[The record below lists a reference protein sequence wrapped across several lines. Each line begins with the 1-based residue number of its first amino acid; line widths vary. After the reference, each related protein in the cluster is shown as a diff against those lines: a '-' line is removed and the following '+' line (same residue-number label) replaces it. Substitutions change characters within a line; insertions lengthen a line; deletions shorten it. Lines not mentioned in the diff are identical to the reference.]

1 MMLYRFFTIIVPIII
16 LICSIDA
23 HATSTEAKGLG
34 AIVEGNVADA
44 RKNALED
51 AKRVAIEQM
60 LGSYIS
66 ARTETNN
73 FMLASEKIYSTA
85 KGQIDGYEILTEGK
99 VDQETYFVTILAR
112 LDSATASTSA
122 KQQLAKYSWYK
133 QPKIII
139 QQQDSNGEHAANTLE
154 LFTNELSQSLRKIGF
169 DVISDDA
176 SSVLPPT
183 FIVSTSLTT
192 RISNNE
198 YQGLEIKSN
207 QVSVAAKLLNAQ
219 TGQVLSNSTES
230 KQAAGANSLAQFEKM
245 VTKLAFRIS
254 QRINLDTKQLWLG
267 DNTHS
272 ILLKLMS
279 NNTEQIQLIESALNN
294 VVVGLSSLDIQS
306 KSAEKIIYLTKYQ
319 GWAEQLYEQLNSLS
333 KDPSIPFTVSSF
345 NGSEITLSIKH

>member
-1 MMLYRFFTIIVPIII
+1 MMLYRFFTVIVTIVV
-16 LICSIDA
+16 LICSVDA
-23 HATSTEAKGLG
+23 LATSIEAKGLG

-73 FMLASEKIYSTA
+73 FMLASEKIYSTV
-85 KGQIDGYEILTEGK
+85 KGQIDGYDILAEGK
-99 VDQETYFVTILAR
+99 VDQDTYFVNILAR
-112 LDSATASTSA
+112 IDSAKASASV

-139 QQQDSNGEHAANTLE
+139 QQRDSNGEHAANTLAI
-154 LFTNELSQSLRKIGF
+154 FTTELSQSLRKIGF

-176 SSVLPPT
+176 SSALIPT

-192 RISNNE
+192 RISSNE

-207 QVSVAAKLLNAQ
+207 QVSVAVQLLNAQ
-219 TGQVLSNSTES
+219 TGQVLSNATES

-272 ILLKLMS
+272 VLLKLMS
-279 NNTEQIQLIESALNN
+279 NNTEQTQLIESALNN

-333 KDPSIPFTVSSF
+333 KDPSIPFTVSFF

>member
-1 MMLYRFFTIIVPIII
+1 
-16 LICSIDA
+16 
-23 HATSTEAKGLG
+23 
-34 AIVEGNVADA
+34 
-44 RKNALED
+44 
-51 AKRVAIEQM
+51 
-60 LGSYIS
+60 
-66 ARTETNN
+66 
-73 FMLASEKIYSTA
+73 LA
-85 KGQIDGYEILTEGK
+85 EGK
-99 VDQETYFVTILAR
+99 VDQDTYFVNILAR
-112 LDSATASTSA
+112 IDSAKASASV

-139 QQQDSNGEHAANTLE
+139 QQRDSNGEHAANTLAI
-154 LFTNELSQSLRKIGF
+154 FTTELSQYLRKIGF

-176 SSVLPPT
+176 SSALIPT

-192 RISNNE
+192 RISSNE

-207 QVSVAAKLLNAQ
+207 QVSVAVQLLNAQ
-219 TGQVLSNSTES
+219 TGQVLSNATES

-272 ILLKLMS
+272 VLLKLMS
-279 NNTEQIQLIESALNN
+279 NNTEQTQLIESALNN

-333 KDPSIPFTVSSF
+333 KDPSIPFTVSFF